1 MIEVLKKIW
10 RFAGKEQWNITKSV
24 FWGFFYA
31 VFHMFQVGAIYYV
44 VLALTSG
51 EQTADAA
58 WTALLLLAASVIGR
72 AVINRFTQLQQTHAG
87 YFMVANRRIEIGD
100 KLKRIPM
107 GYFNEKSLGEIT
119 GVATTVLD
127 VVETVGPVVLVSILS
142 GFINA
147 LVFMLCV
154 FAFDWRLGLLVLAGT
169 LIYLWITSRME
180 QKSVQVTPKRQESEA
195 QLVEAVLEQLQGM
208 SVIKSFNLTG
218 KGDRQLREALEYN
231 RKSNLDIEQLFTPYN
246 IAQEGIL
253 HLFSVLMMGAAV
265 FFFLNGTMP
274 LANAVMTVMIS
285 FMVFSQ
291 IQSAGSA
298 AASLR
303 VVGSSIDHADQ
314 IKSLP
319 EMDSSGA
326 DIAPASHE
334 ISLDHVSFSY
344 DKKPILQDVSVRI
357 PDQTTT
363 AIVGPSGSGKTTL
376 CHLIAR
382 FWDVDRGAVT
392 VGGKDIREYTLESL
406 MDQISM
412 VFQNVYLFADTI
424 ENNIKFGRP
433 EASHEEVV
441 AAAKKACCHD
451 FIEAL
456 PEGYKTVIGEG
467 GATLSGGEKQRISIA
482 RAILKDAPIIIF
494 DEATA
499 NVDPENEDKLQ
510 KAMEELMR
518 NKTIIMIAHRLKTVE
533 HADQILVLDQGR
545 IVQSGTHREL
555 AGPAFTGNFWM
566 PDGWPPDGSW
576 GKAARQVE
584 N

>member
-44 VLALTSG
+44 VLALTG
-51 EQTADAA
+51 GNQTADAA

-119 GVATTVLD
+119 GVTTTVLD

-154 FAFDWRLGLLVLAGT
+154 FAFDRRLGLLVLAGT

-195 QLVEAVLEQLQGM
+195 QLVDAVLEQLQGM

-303 VVGSSIDHADQ
+303 VVGSSIDHADR
-314 IKSLP
+314 KS
-319 EMDSSGA
+319 
-326 DIAPASHE
+326 
-334 ISLDHVSFSY
+334 
-344 DKKPILQDVSVRI
+344 
-357 PDQTTT
+357 
-363 AIVGPSGSGKTTL
+363 
-376 CHLIAR
+376 
-382 FWDVDRGAVT
+382 
-392 VGGKDIREYTLESL
+392 
-406 MDQISM
+406 
-412 VFQNVYLFADTI
+412 
-424 ENNIKFGRP
+424 
-433 EASHEEVV
+433 VV
-441 AAAKKACCHD
+441 
-451 FIEAL
+451 
-456 PEGYKTVIGEG
+456 
-467 GATLSGGEKQRISIA
+467 
-482 RAILKDAPIIIF
+482 
-494 DEATA
+494 
-499 NVDPENEDKLQ
+499 
-510 KAMEELMR
+510 
-518 NKTIIMIAHRLKTVE
+518 
-533 HADQILVLDQGR
+533 
-545 IVQSGTHREL
+545 
-555 AGPAFTGNFWM
+555 
-566 PDGWPPDGSW
+566 
-576 GKAARQVE
+576 
-584 N
+584 

>member
-44 VLALTSG
+44 VLSLTG
-51 EQTADAA
+51 GNQTADAA

-127 VVETVGPVVLVSILS
+127 VVETSGPVVLVSILS

-154 FAFDWRLGLLVLAGT
+154 FAFDWRIGLLVLAGT
-169 LIYLWITSRME
+169 ILYLWITSRME
-180 QKSVQVTPKRQESEA
+180 QKSVQVTPKRQESETK
-195 QLVEAVLEQLQGM
+195 LVDAVLEQLQGM

-231 RKSNLDIEQLFTPYN
+231 WKSNLDIEQLFTPYN

-274 LANAVMTVMIS
+274 LANGVMTVIIS

-298 AASLR
+298 AAILR
-303 VVGSSIDHADQ
+303 VVGSSIGHADQ
-314 IKSLP
+314 IQALP
-319 EMDSSGA
+319 EMDSSGTVL
-326 DIAPASHE
+326 APVSHE

-382 FWDVDRGAVT
+382 FWDVDRGAIT
-392 VGGKDIREYTLESL
+392 VGGKDIRAYTLESL

-482 RAILKDAPIIIF
+482 RAILKDAPILIF

-533 HADQILVLDQGR
+533 HADQILVLEQGR

-555 AGPAFTGNFWM
+555 ADRPGLYREFLDARRM
-566 PDGWPPDGSW
+566 AAGWKLGETSQT
-576 GKAARQVE
+576 A
-584 N
+584 

>member
-127 VVETVGPVVLVSILS
+127 VVETSGPVVLVSILS
-142 GFINA
+142 GLINA

-154 FAFDWRLGLLVLAGT
+154 FVFDWRIGLLVLTGT
-169 LIYLWITSRME
+169 LLYLWITSRME
-180 QKSVQVTPKRQESEA
+180 QKSVQVTPRRQESEA
-195 QLVEAVLEQLQGM
+195 QLVDAVLEQLQGM

-231 RKSNLDIEQLFTPYN
+231 RKSNLDIEKLFTPYN
-246 IAQEGIL
+246 IAQEVIL
-253 HLFSVLMMGAAV
+253 RLFSVLMMGAAV
-265 FFFLNGTMP
+265 FFFLNGTMA
-274 LANAVMTVMIS
+274 LANGVMTVIIS

-298 AASLR
+298 AAILR

-314 IKSLP
+314 IKALP

-326 DIAPASHE
+326 DIAPVSHE

-456 PEGYKTVIGEG
+456 PEGYNTVIGEG

-518 NKTIIMIAHRLKTVE
+518 NKTILMIAHRLKTVE

-555 AGPAFTGNFWM
+555 ADQPGLYREFLDARRMAAGWKLGESSQTG
-566 PDGWPPDGSW
+566 
-576 GKAARQVE
+576 
-584 N
+584 

>member
-44 VLALTSG
+44 VLALTG
-51 EQTADAA
+51 GNQTADAA

-127 VVETVGPVVLVSILS
+127 VVETSGPVVLVSILS
-142 GFINA
+142 GLINA

-154 FAFDWRLGLLVLAGT
+154 FVFDWRIGLLVLTGT
-169 LIYLWITSRME
+169 LLYLWITSRME
-180 QKSVQVTPKRQESEA
+180 QKSVQVTPRRQESEA
-195 QLVEAVLEQLQGM
+195 QLVDAVLEQLQGM

-231 RKSNLDIEQLFTPYN
+231 RKSNLDIEKLFTPYN
-246 IAQEGIL
+246 IAQEVIL
-253 HLFSVLMMGAAV
+253 RLFSVLMMGAAV
-265 FFFLNGTMP
+265 FFFLNGTMA
-274 LANAVMTVMIS
+274 LANGVMTVIIS

-298 AASLR
+298 TAILR

-314 IKSLP
+314 IKALP
-319 EMDSSGA
+319 EMDSSGT

-456 PEGYKTVIGEG
+456 PEGYNTVIGEG

-518 NKTIIMIAHRLKTVE
+518 NKTILMIAHRLKTVE

-555 AGPAFTGNFWM
+555 ARRPGLYRDFLDARRMAAGWKLGESSQTG
-566 PDGWPPDGSW
+566 
-576 GKAARQVE
+576 
-584 N
+584 

>member
-127 VVETVGPVVLVSILS
+127 VVETSGPVVLVSILS

-154 FAFDWRLGLLVLAGT
+154 FAFDWRIGLLVLAGT
-169 LIYLWITSRME
+169 ILYLWITSRME

-195 QLVEAVLEQLQGM
+195 QLVDAVLEQLQGM

-218 KGDRQLREALEYN
+218 RGDRQLREALEYN

-382 FWDVDRGAVT
+382 FWDVDRSAVT

-433 EASHEEVV
+433 EASHKEVV

-518 NKTIIMIAHRLKTVE
+518 NKTILMIAHRLKTVE

-555 AGPAFTGNFWM
+555 ARRPGLYRDFLDARRMAAGWKLGESSQTG
-566 PDGWPPDGSW
+566 
-576 GKAARQVE
+576 
-584 N
+584 

>member
-44 VLALTSG
+44 VLALTG
-51 EQTADAA
+51 GNQTADAA

-127 VVETVGPVVLVSILS
+127 LVETSGPVVLVSILS
-142 GFINA
+142 GLINA

-154 FAFDWRLGLLVLAGT
+154 FVFDWRVGLLVLAGT
-169 LIYLWITSRME
+169 ALYLWITSRME
-180 QKSVQVTPKRQESEA
+180 QKSVQVTPKRQESET
-195 QLVEAVLEQLQGM
+195 QLVDAVLEQLQGM

-218 KGDRQLREALEYN
+218 KGDRQLQEALEYN

-433 EASHEEVV
+433 EASHKEVV

-555 AGPAFTGNFWM
+555 AHRPGLYREFLDARRM
-566 PDGWPPDGSW
+566 AAGWKLG
-576 GKAARQVE
+576 E
-584 N
+584 T

>member
-119 GVATTVLD
+119 GVTTTVLD

-392 VGGKDIREYTLESL
+392 VGGKDIRKYTLESL

-433 EASHEEVV
+433 EASHKEVV

-499 NVDPENEDKLQ
+499 NVDPENEDKLK

-555 AGPAFTGNFWM
+555 AHRPGLYREFLDARRM
-566 PDGWPPDGSW
+566 AAGWKLGESSQTD
-576 GKAARQVE
+576 
-584 N
+584 

>member
-1 MIEVLKKIW
+1 M
-10 RFAGKEQWNITKSV
+10 
-24 FWGFFYA
+24 
-31 VFHMFQVGAIYYV
+31 
-44 VLALTSG
+44 
-51 EQTADAA
+51 
-58 WTALLLLAASVIGR
+58 
-72 AVINRFTQLQQTHAG
+72 
-87 YFMVANRRIEIGD
+87 
-100 KLKRIPM
+100 
-107 GYFNEKSLGEIT
+107 
-119 GVATTVLD
+119 
-127 VVETVGPVVLVSILS
+127 
-142 GFINA
+142 
-147 LVFMLCV
+147 
-154 FAFDWRLGLLVLAGT
+154 
-169 LIYLWITSRME
+169 
-180 QKSVQVTPKRQESEA
+180 
-195 QLVEAVLEQLQGM
+195 
-208 SVIKSFNLTG
+208 
-218 KGDRQLREALEYN
+218 
-231 RKSNLDIEQLFTPYN
+231 
-246 IAQEGIL
+246 
-253 HLFSVLMMGAAV
+253 
-265 FFFLNGTMP
+265 
-274 LANAVMTVMIS
+274 
-285 FMVFSQ
+285 
-291 IQSAGSA
+291 
-298 AASLR
+298 
-303 VVGSSIDHADQ
+303 VGSSIDHADQ
-314 IKSLP
+314 IKALP
-319 EMDSSGA
+319 EMDSSGT

-382 FWDVDRGAVT
+382 FWDVDRGAIT

-555 AGPAFTGNFWM
+555 AGQPGLYREFLDARRM
-566 PDGWPPDGSW
+566 AAGWKLG
-576 GKAARQVE
+576 E
-584 N
+584 T

>member
-87 YFMVANRRIEIGD
+87 YFMIANRRIEIGD

-127 VVETVGPVVLVSILS
+127 VVETSGPVVLVSILS

-154 FAFDWRLGLLVLAGT
+154 FAFDWRIGLLVLAGT
-169 LIYLWITSRME
+169 ILYLWITSRME
-180 QKSVQVTPKRQESEA
+180 QKSVQVTPRRQESEA
-195 QLVEAVLEQLQGM
+195 QLVDAVLEQLQGM

-218 KGDRQLREALEYN
+218 RGDRQLRVALEYN

-274 LANAVMTVMIS
+274 LANGVMTVIIS

-298 AASLR
+298 AAILR

-314 IKSLP
+314 IKALP
-319 EMDSSGA
+319 EMDSSEA
-326 DIAPASHE
+326 DIAPVSHE

-382 FWDVDRGAVT
+382 FWDVDRGAIT

-555 AGPAFTGNFWM
+555 ADRPGLYREFLDARRMAAGWKLGESSQTG
-566 PDGWPPDGSW
+566 
-576 GKAARQVE
+576 
-584 N
+584 

>member
-44 VLALTSG
+44 VLALTG
-51 EQTADAA
+51 GNQTADAA

-127 VVETVGPVVLVSILS
+127 VVETSGPVVLVSILS

-154 FAFDWRLGLLVLAGT
+154 FAFDWRIGLLVLAGT
-169 LIYLWITSRME
+169 ILYLWIISRME
-180 QKSVQVTPKRQESEA
+180 QKSVQVTPKRQESETK
-195 QLVEAVLEQLQGM
+195 LVDAVLEQLQGM

-231 RKSNLDIEQLFTPYN
+231 WKSNLDIEQLFTPYN

-274 LANAVMTVMIS
+274 LANGVMTVIIS

-298 AASLR
+298 AAILR
-303 VVGSSIDHADQ
+303 VVGSSIGHADQ
-314 IKSLP
+314 IQDLP
-319 EMDSSGA
+319 EMDSSGT
-326 DIAPASHE
+326 DLAPVSHE

-382 FWDVDRGAVT
+382 FWDVDRGAIT
-392 VGGKDIREYTLESL
+392 VGGKDIRAYTLESL

-482 RAILKDAPIIIF
+482 RAILKDAPILIF

-533 HADQILVLDQGR
+533 HADQILVLEQGR

-555 AGPAFTGNFWM
+555 ADRPGLYREFLDARRM
-566 PDGWPPDGSW
+566 AAGWKLGETSQT
-576 GKAARQVE
+576 A
-584 N
+584 

>member
-44 VLALTSG
+44 VLALTG
-51 EQTADAA
+51 GNQTADAA

-119 GVATTVLD
+119 GVTTTVLD

-195 QLVEAVLEQLQGM
+195 QLVDAVLEQLQGM

-424 ENNIKFGRP
+424 ENNIKFGQP
-433 EASHEEVV
+433 EASHKEVV

-555 AGPAFTGNFWM
+555 AGRPGLYREFLDARRAAAGWKLGETCQ
-566 PDGWPPDGSW
+566 PD
-576 GKAARQVE
+576 
-584 N
+584 

>member
-72 AVINRFTQLQQTHAG
+72 SVINRFTQLQQTHAG

-127 VVETVGPVVLVSILS
+127 VVETSGPVVLVSILS

-154 FAFDWRLGLLVLAGT
+154 FAFDWRIGLLVLAGT
-169 LIYLWITSRME
+169 ILYLWITSRME

-253 HLFSVLMMGAAV
+253 RLFSVLMMGAAV
-265 FFFLNGTMP
+265 FFFLNGTMA
-274 LANAVMTVMIS
+274 LANGVMTVIIS

-298 AASLR
+298 AAILR

-314 IKSLP
+314 IKALP

-326 DIAPASHE
+326 DIAPVSHE

-382 FWDVDRGAVT
+382 FWDVDRGAIT

-433 EASHEEVV
+433 EASHKEVV

-555 AGPAFTGNFWM
+555 ACRPGLYREFLDARRAAAGWKLGETCQ
-566 PDGWPPDGSW
+566 PD
-576 GKAARQVE
+576 
-584 N
+584 

>member
-44 VLALTSG
+44 VLALTG
-51 EQTADAA
+51 GNQTADAA

-127 VVETVGPVVLVSILS
+127 VVETSGPVVLVSILS

-154 FAFDWRLGLLVLAGT
+154 FAFDWRIGLLVLAGT
-169 LIYLWITSRME
+169 ILYLWIISRME
-180 QKSVQVTPKRQESEA
+180 QKSVQVTPKRQESETK
-195 QLVEAVLEQLQGM
+195 LVDAVLEQLQGM

-231 RKSNLDIEQLFTPYN
+231 WKSNLDIEQLFTPYN

-274 LANAVMTVMIS
+274 LANGVMTVIIS

-298 AASLR
+298 AAILR
-303 VVGSSIDHADQ
+303 VVGSSIGHADQ
-314 IKSLP
+314 IQALP
-319 EMDSSGA
+319 EMDSSGT
-326 DIAPASHE
+326 DLAPVSHE

-382 FWDVDRGAVT
+382 FWDVDRGAIT
-392 VGGKDIREYTLESL
+392 VGGKDIRAYTLESL

-482 RAILKDAPIIIF
+482 RAILKDAPILIF

-533 HADQILVLDQGR
+533 HADQILVLEQGR

-555 AGPAFTGNFWM
+555 ADRPGLYREFLDARRM
-566 PDGWPPDGSW
+566 AAGWKLGETSQT
-576 GKAARQVE
+576 A
-584 N
+584 

>member
-127 VVETVGPVVLVSILS
+127 VVETSGPVVLVSILS

-154 FAFDWRLGLLVLAGT
+154 FAFDWRIGLLVLAGT
-169 LIYLWITSRME
+169 ILYLWITSRME
-180 QKSVQVTPKRQESEA
+180 QKSVQVTPRRQESEA
-195 QLVEAVLEQLQGM
+195 QLVDAVLEQLQGM

-218 KGDRQLREALEYN
+218 KGDRQLQEALEYN

-555 AGPAFTGNFWM
+555 AHRPGLYREFLDARRM
-566 PDGWPPDGSW
+566 AAGWKLGESSQTD
-576 GKAARQVE
+576 
-584 N
+584 

>member
-127 VVETVGPVVLVSILS
+127 VVETSGPVVLVSILS

-154 FAFDWRLGLLVLAGT
+154 FAFDWRVGLLVLAGT
-169 LIYLWITSRME
+169 ILYLWITSRME

-218 KGDRQLREALEYN
+218 RGDRQLRVALEYN

-298 AASLR
+298 AAILR

-326 DIAPASHE
+326 DIAPVSHE

-382 FWDVDRGAVT
+382 FWDVDRGAIT

-555 AGPAFTGNFWM
+555 AGRPGLYREFLDARRMAAGWKLGESSQTG
-566 PDGWPPDGSW
+566 
-576 GKAARQVE
+576 
-584 N
+584 